1 MFKKLKK
8 GLLAGTIFSAA
19 ANLNGCVYGPPPDS
33 SAIVPEKNTI
43 TTTQPKQTE
52 NEEYDPSDNQNADV
66 YGPPEMFNS
75 EPEEPEVTEEYDP
88 DDNMNAAVYGPPEM
102 FGIET
107 EEE

>member
-19 ANLNGCVYGPPPDS
+19 ANLNACVYGPPPDS

>member
-19 ANLNGCVYGPPPDS
+19 ANLNACVYGPPPNS

-43 TTTQPKQTE
+43 TTTQPEQTE
-52 NEEYDPSDNQNADV
+52 EFDPSDNQNA
-66 YGPPEMFNS
+66 
-75 EPEEPEVTEEYDP
+75 EPDEPEVTEEFDP
-88 DDNMNAAVYGPPEM
+88 DDNMNAAVYGPPEI

>member
-19 ANLNGCVYGPPPDS
+19 ANLNACVYGPPPNS

-43 TTTQPKQTE
+43 TTTQPEQTE
-52 NEEYDPSDNQNADV
+52 EFDPSDNQNADV
-66 YGPPEMFNS
+66 YGPPEMFNT
-75 EPEEPEVTEEYDP
+75 EPDEPEVTEEFDP